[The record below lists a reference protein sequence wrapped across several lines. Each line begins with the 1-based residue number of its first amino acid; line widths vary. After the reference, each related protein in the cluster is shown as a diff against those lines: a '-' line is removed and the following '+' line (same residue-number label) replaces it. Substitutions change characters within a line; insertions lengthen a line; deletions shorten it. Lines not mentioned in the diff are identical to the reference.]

1 MHSSFILCTFVGISR
16 YYMKANFTETK
27 KGTWAYI
34 QKAVRINGKSTTI
47 QVKKLGLLSDIQK
60 EHGCQD
66 PRQWVLDLARKM
78 TLEEKAGHQSVEI
91 PFCPAKDIEPGH
103 GSLRIGG
110 DMFLLPNYTRL
121 GLPVI
126 CENIKKRSRAK
137 YNLDEILRTLVIG
150 RVLYPGSKHFTYAK
164 SRSLVNPPEF
174 AAEDMYR
181 ALSLLSGHINTIQAQ
196 VYKNSKAIMTRRDR
210 IIYYDCTNYFFEIE
224 DNDQDFID
232 RETGEFIAGL
242 RKRGKSKENRPNPI
256 VQMGMFMDMDGIP
269 LAFVVFP
276 GNESEQAT
284 LRPLEQILDSQF
296 GMTEFIV
303 STDAGLGS
311 ESNRRYNMA
320 EGRDYICVQSLPS
333 LTEDDRLAATDPRG
347 WRLAYCCDE
356 AHRHL
361 LTDKYS
367 DAGIFNLDYLHQ
379 CDEKGAG
386 GRKSLLTGTTFY
398 KEILVDKYEK
408 YENPEWVEAKKPN
421 PETVPKYA
429 TGKRIPHYLKSVRK
443 ERLIVTYSH
452 DFAMYLRH
460 KRAERLAIA
469 KKIVGRGLTNPRR
482 SQQSPLNYIETIHS
496 TEDGQTAVKTEMIIK
511 DDVLQQEERLDGFY
525 AYATSLD
532 DEALLVL
539 RARSFHHEIEHLFR
553 TTKTHLDVRPVYLS
567 RQDRIKS
574 HFLICFLA
582 MVILKMLQKQLM
594 EEYPQFYKDTPLTI
608 DSLIDTLRE
617 IRFDKLPRHYYRPLF
632 EPTELTAQLQEMYG
646 IDINKEIISTQKM
659 KATYKNL
666 KKI

>member
-1 MHSSFILCTFVGISR
+1 
-16 YYMKANFTETK
+16 MKANFTETK

-34 QKAVRINGKSTTI
+34 QKSVRINGKSTTI

-60 EHGCQD
+60 EHGCED

-78 TLEEKAGHQSVEI
+78 TLEEKQGRQSVEI
-91 PFCPAKDIEPGH
+91 PFCPAKDIEPGQ

-110 DMFLLPNYTRL
+110 DMFLIPLYTRL
-121 GLPVI
+121 GLADI
-126 CENIKKRSRAK
+126 CDKIKKQSRAK
-137 YNLDEILRTLVIG
+137 YNLDEILQTLVSG
-150 RVLYPGSKHFTYAK
+150 RILYPGSKQLTYAK
-164 SRSLVNPPEF
+164 SKSLVNPPEF

-196 VYKNSKAIMTRRDR
+196 VYKNSKTFMTRRDK

-232 RETGEFIAGL
+232 QETGEFISGL

-276 GNESEQAT
+276 GNESEQTT
-284 LRPLEQILDSQF
+284 LRPLEQILDRQF
-296 GMTEFIV
+296 GMTDFIV

-333 LTEDDRLAATDPRG
+333 LTEADRLAATDPRG
-347 WRLAYCCDE
+347 WRLAYCADD

-367 DAGIFNLDYLHQ
+367 DDGIFNLDYLHH
-379 CDEKGAG
+379 CDEKEKGETKDM
-386 GRKSLLTGTTFY
+386 KSLLTGTTFY

-408 YENPEWVEAKKPN
+408 YENPEWIQARKLN
-421 PETVPKYA
+421 PDTTPKYA
-429 TGKRIPHYLKSVRK
+429 TGKRIPHFLKSVRK
-443 ERLIVTYSH
+443 ERLIVTYSY

-460 KRAERLAIA
+460 KRTERLAIA
-469 KKIVGRGLTNPRR
+469 KKIVDKGLTNPRR

-511 DDVLQQEERLDGFY
+511 DDVLQQEEKLDGFY

-532 DEALLVL
+532 DEAMLVL

-553 TTKTHLDVRPVYLS
+553 TTKTHLDARPVYLS

-582 MVILKMLQKQLM
+582 MVILKMLQKQIIDK
-594 EEYPQFYKDTPLTI
+594 YPEAYKDSPLTI
-608 DSLIDTLRE
+608 DSLIDTLRD
-617 IRFDKLPRHYYRPLF
+617 IRFDKLPKHYYRPLF
-632 EPTELTAQLQEMYG
+632 EPTLLTAQLQELYG
-646 IDINKEIISTQKM
+646 IDINKEIISTPKM
-659 KATYKNL
+659 KAIYRKM